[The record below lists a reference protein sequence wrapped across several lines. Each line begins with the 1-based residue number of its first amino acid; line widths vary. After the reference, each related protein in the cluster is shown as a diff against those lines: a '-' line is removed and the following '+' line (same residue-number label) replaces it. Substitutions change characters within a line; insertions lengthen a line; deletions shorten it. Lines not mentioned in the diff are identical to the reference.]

1 LSTSELTAILFATV
15 SGLVSSTAF
24 LLALFIGFCFLA
36 GLPKLRKATRRSM
49 VVRNLGER
57 MTGDVHY
64 LPSDAPCGPTD
75 QLRTP
80 ELIEQTGRQE

>member
-1 LSTSELTAILFATV
+1 LSTSELTSILFATV
-15 SGLVSSTAF
+15 SGLVSSTVF

-49 VVRNLGER
+49 VVRNLGEQ

-64 LPSDAPCGPTD
+64 LPPDAPRGPTD

-80 ELIEQTGRQE
+80 ELIEQASRQQ

>member
-1 LSTSELTAILFATV
+1 
-15 SGLVSSTAF
+15 
-24 LLALFIGFCFLA
+24 
-36 GLPKLRKATRRSM
+36 
-49 VVRNLGER
+49 

-80 ELIEQTGRQE
+80 ELIEQTDRQK

>member
-1 LSTSELTAILFATV
+1 
-15 SGLVSSTAF
+15 
-24 LLALFIGFCFLA
+24 
-36 GLPKLRKATRRSM
+36 M
-49 VVRNLGER
+49 VVRNLGEQ

-64 LPSDAPCGPTD
+64 LPPDAPRGPTD